1 MSFDDLIA
9 TSVPLVAVGALLAA
23 VGQGIALAIGDSR
36 EGWRGVWHRT
46 RALHPIGAGLAL
58 GLTSLPVP
66 EAMGDGLTG
75 RFVWYGLAG
84 AFAVPCYEIARKAF
98 DKRSA

>member
-1 MSFDDLIA
+1 MSIDDIIA

-23 VGQGIALAIGDSR
+23 VGQGIAFAIGDSDNPAA
-36 EGWRGVWHRT
+36 VLWHRT

-75 RFVWYGLAG
+75 RLVWYGLAG
-84 AFAVPCYEIARKAF
+84 AFAVPLYEVARKAIE
-98 DKRSA
+98 RRAQ